1 MLTINEQKD
10 ELDKLIEE
18 SSDLHKLES
27 MLSEFNIFEAVGSIR
42 QELRHSDFIAFLL
55 DPAKSH
61 GLGDL
66 FLKNLLSQ
74 SLYDSEAP
82 LLCTDKNNQI
92 AIDAADLSDAVVWRE
107 WENIDILIYSKTN
120 RWIFAIENKVDSSE
134 HSNQLERYRETV
146 FKEFPIC
153 QKFFI
158 YLTKDGT
165 SASCEAW
172 KSLSYGTV
180 AEVIESTRQCTT
192 LNDDVSTLMKHY
204 AGLVRKHIVSDSD
217 IKKLCQK
224 IYQEHRKALNN
235 IYKYRLDRQLEIA
248 EFLKNDLQDS
258 LQTGIV
264 LDECTKQYIRL
275 APKEWDALPF
285 QKTCEKWISSQRV
298 LIFEFCNAPNY
309 LGLNLV
315 IGPCN
320 QNLKKAIFTAVQQL
334 NIVKMKHE
342 KTLNPETC
350 DWICTWFLLKSSD
363 LEENSIEELKEQ
375 IRSQWEQLLS
385 REIKEIRQAIFKA
398 NIRQCPDVTD
408 SSMAATLA
416 QNIIEPI

>member
-1 MLTINEQKD
+1 MLSINEKKD

-18 SSDLHKLES
+18 GSDLHKLES
-27 MLSEFNIFEAVGSIR
+27 MLSKFNIFEAVGSIR
-42 QELRHSDFIAFLL
+42 QELRHSDFTAFLL
-55 DPAKSH
+55 DPSKNH

-66 FLKNLLSQ
+66 FLKKLLVQTLS
-74 SLYDSEAP
+74 DSEAP
-82 LLCTDKNNQI
+82 TLCTDRISQKE
-92 AIDAADLSDAVVWRE
+92 IDAANLNDAVVWRE

-120 RWIFAIENKVDSSE
+120 RWVFAIENKVDSSE
-134 HSNQLERYRETV
+134 HSNQLERYRETI
-146 FKEFPIC
+146 FKEFPLC

-165 SASCEAW
+165 SASCKAW
-172 KSLSYGTV
+172 ESLGYGTV
-180 AEVIESTRQCTT
+180 AKVIESTRQCTT

-204 AGLVRKHIVSDSD
+204 EDLIRRHIMSDSD

-224 IYQEHRKALNN
+224 IYQKHRKALNN
-235 IYKYRLDRQLEIA
+235 IYKYRLDRQIEIA

-264 LDECTKQYIRL
+264 LDECTKQYIRF

-334 NIVKMKHE
+334 DIVKMKDE
-342 KTLNPETC
+342 KKLNPETC

-363 LEENSIEELKEQ
+363 LEEKNIEELQEQ
-375 IRSQWEQLLS
+375 IKSQWEQLLS
-385 REIKEIRQAIFKA
+385 REIKEIRQVILKA
-398 NIRQCPDVTD
+398 NIRQYPDAID
-408 SSMAATLA
+408 RSMAPILA
-416 QNIIEPI
+416 